1 MEKLSVVIIT
11 FNEQAHIARCIQ
23 SVLPVADEIVVLDS
37 FSTDDTVEI
46 AQAMGAVV
54 YQQKF
59 QGYVNQK
66 NKALQLATHDYV
78 LSLDA
83 DEALD
88 ETLQQS
94 IAKAKQEFV
103 FHAYKM
109 NRCAFYC
116 GAFIRHG
123 AWYPEPKVRLI
134 NRKLL
139 KWGGLDPHD
148 RIDVPETTA
157 IYPLKGDILHYIC
170 NSVEQHQQRTHR
182 FSTIAAESLYK
193 AGKRTNLFKVIAS
206 PAWFFI
212 NDFFLR
218 RGFLSGVR
226 GWNITRLQ
234 TQYHFLKYYKLWKL
248 WKTQPRGEARWTVIE
263 GRVGSTEF
271 RKPAT
276 EIRAPSSELRE
287 A

>member
-11 FNEQAHIARCIQ
+11 FNEQAHIARCIE
-23 SVLPVADEIVVLDS
+23 SVRAVADEIVVLDS
-37 FSTDDTVEI
+37 YSTDNTVAI
-46 AQAMGAVV
+46 ATGLGAVV

-59 QGYVNQK
+59 LGYVNQK
-66 NKALQLATHDYV
+66 NKALQLATYDYV

-134 NRKLL
+134 NRKQLQ
-139 KWGGLDPHD
+139 WGGYDPHD
-148 RIDVPETTA
+148 RIEVPETTA
-157 IYPLKGDILHYIC
+157 VYPLKGDILHYIC
-170 NSVEQHQQRTHR
+170 NSVEQHRQRTNR
-182 FSTIAAESLYK
+182 FSTIAAESLFK
-193 AGKRTNLFKVIAS
+193 AGKRTNLLKVIAS

-212 NDFFLR
+212 NDFLIR

-234 TQYHFLKYYKLWKL
+234 TLYHFQKYLKLWKL
-248 WKTQPRGEARWTVIE
+248 WKVQPRREQRWTVIE
-263 GRVGSTEF
+263 GRAGTTEF
-271 RKPAT
+271 RT
-276 EIRAPSSELRE
+276 PSTELRRSSVTE
-287 A
+287 P